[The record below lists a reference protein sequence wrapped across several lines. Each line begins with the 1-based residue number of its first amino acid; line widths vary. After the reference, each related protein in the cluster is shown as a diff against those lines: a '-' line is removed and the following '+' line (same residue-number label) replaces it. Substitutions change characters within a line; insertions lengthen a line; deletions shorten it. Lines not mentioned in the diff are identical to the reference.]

1 MIRQQISIKYALVS
15 GLLSILLLFPIVSQA
30 QQTLEQLNQ
39 ALRYSRYSRISPKIL
54 PVKESDRTFVLQMP
68 VEKIEE
74 NIEFGVYNFSYGIL
88 SSFQEPITA
97 QNMINLTEEDLV
109 RETDFHFYFEKKVTI
124 PEEQEMAFALFRA
137 TDTRQGDEYY
147 YHADLISPFVFGYP
161 DFWAYYGDNIPFDQ
175 NFIVKNDAV
184 EFRGSTT
191 AMLHKFHYPAS
202 FDVPLPPMEI
212 RPAAVPREVTVNYQ
226 GDFLL
231 NTPKKFEEDGYFL
244 IQSDTNSTK
253 GMMLRTVHD
262 AFPKVKDYDEMVEMV
277 VYISTRKEHESLNA
291 AEDAKIALDQYWI
304 GLTKDEDQAKKLI
317 REYFKQIEFAN
328 ILFTD
333 FKEGWKTDRG
343 MVYTVMGPPNEV
355 SFKLNGEIWS
365 YLVANSNSKI
375 TFTFARVKNILTPNY
390 YILNRSRSLQPEW
403 FKSITLWRNGQMAF

>member
-1 MIRQQISIKYALVS
+1 MIRQKFPSKITLFIGLVV
-15 GLLSILLLFPIVSQA
+15 ILFSHSPSA
-30 QQTLEQLNQ
+30 YSQQTLEQLNQ
-39 ALRYSRYSRISPKIL
+39 ALRYSRYSRIAPKVI
-54 PVKESDRTFVLQMP
+54 PVLESDRTFILKMP

-74 NIEFGVYNFSYGIL
+74 NIDFGVYNFSYGIL

-97 QNMINLTEEDLV
+97 QNMINLVEEDLV
-109 RETDFHFYFEKKVTI
+109 RETNFHYYFEKKVTI
-124 PEEQEMAFALFRA
+124 PEGQEMAFALFRA

-147 YHADLISPFVFGYP
+147 YHADLISPFVFGYS
-161 DFWAYYGDNIPFDQ
+161 DFWAYYGDDIPFDQ
-175 NFIVKNDAV
+175 NFIVKNDALV
-184 EFRGSTT
+184 FKGSGPVS
-191 AMLHKFHYPAS
+191 LHNYHYPAN
-202 FDVPLPPMEI
+202 FDPPLPPMEI
-212 RPAAVPREVTVNYQ
+212 RPASVPREVTVDYK

-231 NTPKKFEEDGYFL
+231 NTPKRFPEDGYFF

-262 AFPKVKDYDEMVEMV
+262 AFPKVRDYDEMAEMV
-277 VYISTRKEHESLNA
+277 VYISTRKEHESLQA
-291 AEDAKIALDQYWI
+291 AEDKKIALDQYWI
-304 GLTKDEDQAKKLI
+304 GLTKDEETAKKLI
-317 REYFKQIEFAN
+317 SEYFKQIEFAN

-365 YLVANSNSKI
+365 YLSANSNSKI

-403 FKSITLWRNGQMAF
+403 FKSITLWRSGQMDF

>member
-1 MIRQQISIKYALVS
+1 MIRQKFPSKITLFIGLVV
-15 GLLSILLLFPIVSQA
+15 ILFSHSPSA
-30 QQTLEQLNQ
+30 YSQQTLEQLNQ
-39 ALRYSRYSRISPKIL
+39 ALRYSRYSRIAPKVI
-54 PVKESDRTFVLQMP
+54 PVLESDRTFILKMP

-74 NIEFGVYNFSYGIL
+74 NIDFGVYNFSYGIL

-97 QNMINLTEEDLV
+97 QNMINLVEEDLV
-109 RETDFHFYFEKKVTI
+109 RETNFHYYFEKKVTI
-124 PEEQEMAFALFRA
+124 PEGQEMAFALFRA

-147 YHADLISPFVFGYP
+147 YHADLISPFVFGYS
-161 DFWAYYGDNIPFDQ
+161 DFWAYYGDDIPFDQ
-175 NFIVKNDAV
+175 NFIVKNDALV
-184 EFRGSTT
+184 FKGSGPVS
-191 AMLHKFHYPAS
+191 LHNFHYPAN
-202 FDVPLPPMEI
+202 FDPPLPPMEI
-212 RPAAVPREVTVNYQ
+212 RPASVPREVTVDYK

-231 NTPKKFEEDGYFL
+231 NTPKRFPEDGYFF

-262 AFPKVKDYDEMVEMV
+262 AFPKVRDYDEMAEMV
-277 VYISTRKEHESLNA
+277 VYISTRKEHESLQA
-291 AEDAKIALDQYWI
+291 AEDKKIALDQYWI
-304 GLTKDEDQAKKLI
+304 GLTKDEETAKKLI
-317 REYFKQIEFAN
+317 SEYFKQIEFAN

-365 YLVANSNSKI
+365 YLSANSNSKI

-403 FKSITLWRNGQMAF
+403 FKSITLWRSGQMDF

>member
-1 MIRQQISIKYALVS
+1 MIRQKISSKFNPILGLFLFLISFPFIS
-15 GLLSILLLFPIVSQA
+15 GA

-39 ALRYSRYSRISPKIL
+39 SLRYSRYSRIAPKII
-54 PVKESDRTFVLQMP
+54 PVKEGDRTFLLQMP
-68 VEKIEE
+68 IEKIEE

-97 QNMINLTEEDLV
+97 QNMINLTQGDLV
-109 RETDFHFYFEKKVTI
+109 RETNFHYYFEKTVTI
-124 PEEQEMAFALFRA
+124 PEDQEMAFALLRA

-147 YHADLISPFVFGYP
+147 FHADLISPFVFGHP
-161 DFWAYYGDNIPFDQ
+161 DFWAYYGDQIPFDQ
-175 NFIVKNDAV
+175 SFMVKNDAL
-184 EFRGSTT
+184 EFRGSGSVS
-191 AMLHKFHYPAS
+191 LHKFHYPAV
-202 FDVPLPPMEI
+202 FEVPLPPMEI

-231 NTPKKFEEDGYFL
+231 NTPKKFEEDGYFF
-244 IQSDTNSTK
+244 IQSDTNSTR
-253 GMMLRTVHD
+253 GMMLRTVHE
-262 AFPKVKDYDEMVEMV
+262 AFPKVKDYEEMVEMV
-277 VYISTRKEHESLNA
+277 VYISTRKEHEALNE
-291 AEDAKIALDQYWI
+291 AEDKKIALDQYWI

-365 YLVANSNSKI
+365 YLIANSNSKI

-403 FKSITLWRNGQMAF
+403 FKSITLWRSGQMDF